1 MVVAIRIGIRQR
13 GTAHVGGA
21 AGMRKAG
28 ARKRGKMLDLPQGA
42 ATGDV
47 AEYEHYQIL
56 LSRVKLLLT
65 YTALLHLPRLRFFLK
80 TAAILKSTS
89 CIIHLN
95 RL

>member
-47 AEYEHYQIL
+47 AEYERYQMIPSVLL
-56 LSRVKLLLT
+56 LSVRLFRAMLRVDGKQGCARHEVTQLREICYLT
-65 YTALLHLPRLRFFLK
+65 
-80 TAAILKSTS
+80 
-89 CIIHLN
+89 
-95 RL
+95 